1 MINVYLEGELDPSE
15 YEGVITNLVASG
27 GGFVHIDGMTESD
40 FGTLQSTFSTE
51 LSTNVIKAMSWVA
64 LNGEFQAIV

>member
-1 MINVYLEGELDPSE
+1 MIYSEGELDPSE
-15 YEGVITNLVASG
+15 YEGVITNLVAT
-27 GGFVHIDGMTESD
+27 GGFVNIDGMTESD

-51 LSTNVIKAMSWVA
+51 LSTNVIKVMSWTP